1 MSLALAQT
9 TDCPIGKE
17 GYQAR
22 QLKSYIHPHRGLSSM
37 TKTYLYIFVSL
48 WGGSVFAQSY
58 NVTNF
63 YDPNALSVQ
72 ISGVNAG
79 GIVVGYEVRIGELN
93 GTSEGFKYDHGTVT
107 VIHCPRALSPSASG
121 STGVSGIDSEGN
133 ILGQYTSFPKTL
145 PGGLSGNFL
154 LDYVW
159 DIQLLRSNRKSST
172 DEARQRLQQ

>member
-1 MSLALAQT
+1 
-9 TDCPIGKE
+9 
-17 GYQAR
+17 
-22 QLKSYIHPHRGLSSM
+22 M